1 MSMRRMWA
9 VHNIITLCIV
19 YCVYMYNVY
28 TCFLARRRVLAKLRS
43 FNSCV
48 EQDLN
53 EQRTKLERYIHVHVH
68 VYVHVPSYMYF
79 HMYNQQSG
87 CVAGVVVHL
96 SCFIVPL
103 HRLNIS
109 TSHYH

>member
-9 VHNIITLCIV
+9 VHNIITLY
-19 YCVYMYNVY
+19 YCMHMYNVY

-53 EQRTKLERYIHVHVH
+53 EQRTKLERYIHVHVC
-68 VYVHVPSYMYF
+68 VPSYF

-96 SCFIVPL
+96 SCFIVSL